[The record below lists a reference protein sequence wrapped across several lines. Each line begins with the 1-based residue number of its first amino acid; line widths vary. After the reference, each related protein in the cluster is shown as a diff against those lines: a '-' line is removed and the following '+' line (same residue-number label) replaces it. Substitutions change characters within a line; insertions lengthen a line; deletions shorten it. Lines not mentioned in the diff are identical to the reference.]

1 MASKWGRLPAEDRAR
16 AARAGERYGLSRDAV
31 RGRFN
36 RGTYNPLSSDPIEAL
51 PREVR
56 RYVHETAGGG
66 IEVDWQTAAERNMRL
81 TFQDY
86 NKWNPD
92 TVVYMTERMSDA
104 LAEYVATASE
114 DDLVNLASLQ
124 PVVDPDTGESGP
136 PPIEDWN
143 LPPNITIDDLD
154 IRIDGEWYNPFWY
167 H

>member
-1 MASKWGRLPAEDRAR
+1 
-16 AARAGERYGLSRDAV
+16 
-31 RGRFN
+31 
-36 RGTYNPLSSDPIEAL
+36 
-51 PREVR
+51 
-56 RYVHETAGGG
+56 
-66 IEVDWQTAAERNMRL
+66 
-81 TFQDY
+81 
-86 NKWNPD
+86 
-92 TVVYMTERMSDA
+92 MSDA

>member
-1 MASKWGRLPAEDRAR
+1 MASKWGRLPKEDRAR
-16 AARAGERYGLSRDAV
+16 ATRAGERWGLSRDAV

-36 RGTYNPLSSDPIEAL
+36 RGTYDPLSDNPVEAL

-56 RYVHETAGGG
+56 KYVYETGGG
-66 IEVDWQTAAERNMRL
+66 EVAIDWQSAAERNMRL

-86 NKWNPD
+86 YKWNAD
-92 TVVYMTERMSDA
+92 TVVYLTEHMSDA

-124 PVVDPDTGESGP
+124 PDAEGNP

-143 LPPNITIDDLD
+143 LPPNITLDDLD
-154 IRIDGEWYNPFWY
+154 VRIDGEWYNPFWY

>member
-36 RGTYNPLSSDPIEAL
+36 RGTYNPLSDDPIEAL

-56 RYVHETAGGG
+56 RYVIGSGGG
-66 IEVDWQTAAERNMRL
+66 VITVDWQAAAERNMRL

-86 NKWNPD
+86 FKFNEQ
-92 TVVYMTERMSDA
+92 TVVGLTEQMSDA
-104 LAEYVATASE
+104 LAEFTATASE
-114 DDLVNLASLQ
+114 NDLLALASIQ
-124 PVVDPDTGESGP
+124 PDAEGNP
-136 PPIEDWN
+136 PPIEDWP
-143 LPPNITIDDLD
+143 LPPNTNLTIDDLD
-154 IRIDGEWYNPFWY
+154 MRVNGEWYNPFWY